1 MDKKLTVGV
10 FFGSRSP
17 EHDISIV
24 TGQLIISGL
33 RGLGL
38 RVLPIYLDKKGEWM
52 IGEPLGSLKVFTAD
66 KPAFLDPVLGHYEL
80 DLKASRGRLVFL
92 RKGFWH
98 KRKIVDVAFPAFHGS
113 FGEDGTIQGLF
124 EIFGVPYVG
133 CDVPSSA
140 VTIDKIRTKQFFN
153 ALSIPTT
160 KFAAFD
166 YAEWQKERRKVL
178 EQIQSDF
185 KFPVFIKPSR
195 LGSSIAVTKAK
206 NQGELEDAIELAL
219 HYDDRFLAEEAVE
232 NLKDVTC
239 AVLGGDE
246 PVASVLQES
255 SFDRDLLTYDDK
267 YLRGGGAQLGKG
279 ASVVIPADLP
289 PAISEEL
296 RALSVRIF
304 KAFGCWGISRMDFLY
319 DQKSKK
325 YFANEIN
332 TLPGTLYHH
341 LWKKSGVEFPEL
353 LTRLLD
359 LALERARSRERVARV
374 FSSDLLKFAGSQKLR
389 ASKGGENEAI

>member
-1 MDKKLTVGV
+1 MYGVIDKKLTVGV

-124 EIFGVPYVG
+124 EMFGIPYVG

-140 VTIDKIRTKQFFN
+140 VTIDKIRTKQFFQ
-153 ALSIPTT
+153 ALAVPTT

-166 YAEWQKERRKVL
+166 YPEWQKERKKVL
-178 EQIQSDF
+178 QKIQADF
-185 KFPVFIKPSR
+185 KFPLFIKPAR
-195 LGSSIAVTKAK
+195 LGSSIAVSKVKSAS
-206 NQGELEDAIELAL
+206 ELEDAVELAL

-232 NLKDVTC
+232 NLKDITC

-246 PVASVLQES
+246 PVASFLQES
-255 SFDRDLLTYDDK
+255 SFDRDFLSYHYK
-267 YLRGGGAQLGKG
+267 YLPAGGSQLGKG

-289 PAISEEL
+289 EAQTAEL
-296 RALSVRIF
+296 RSLSVRIF
-304 KAFGCWGISRMDFLY
+304 KAFGCWGISRVDFLY
-319 DQKSKK
+319 D
-325 YFANEIN
+325 
-332 TLPGTLYHH
+332 
-341 LWKKSGVEFPEL
+341 KKS
-353 LTRLLD
+353 
-359 LALERARSRERVARV
+359 
-374 FSSDLLKFAGSQKLR
+374 
-389 ASKGGENEAI
+389 